1 MNKLYEVL
9 ETCLNEIEQGADV
22 DTVLFRYP
30 ELADELRPILE
41 ASVKAKAMA
50 APAPSQEVIR
60 RNRAKLLQH
69 AAELRER
76 KAVPASRRIWSLPL
90 RRALVSLMVV
100 VMLFVSGN
108 GLVRAS
114 SNTLPGD
121 DLYPVKRTWEDVLL
135 FLTFDETE
143 REALE
148 LEHEKERLDELHE
161 LFTEG
166 RSVEVDFAGYVTRQS
181 GDKWRVSGITVFVT
195 SETRLPDQPVAIG
208 SAVRVHGRI
217 QDGGVLAGEVE
228 LLPAG
233 SRLPE
238 VEDDDL
244 EIEQEKPEESQ
255 PEVEEEAGSGSVVEA
270 TVVPTVPSS
279 TPEVE
284 PEDISLEGP
293 VTSVTN
299 TLIVVNGVV
308 MDTQFAEEI
317 KGTPSVGAIAKV
329 EGYYNA
335 SGIFIVVK
343 IEFLSADSGGGTGN
357 INSNDG
363 DSNTNT
369 NDGNSNDDVDN
380 VNDDN
385 DNSDDNSGSDN
396 GDDGNSG
403 GGDD

>member
-1 MNKLYEVL
+1 MNKLYEAL
-9 ETCLNEIEQGADV
+9 EICLNEIEQGADV

-41 ASVKAKAMA
+41 TSVKAKAMA
-50 APAPSQEVIR
+50 VPVPSQEVIR

-69 AAELRER
+69 AAEMRER
-76 KAVPASRRIWSLPL
+76 KATPVTRRIWSVPL

-100 VMLFVSGN
+100 AMLFVSGT

-121 DLYPVKRTWEDVLL
+121 DLYPVKRTWEDILL

-143 REALE
+143 RESLE
-148 LEHEKERLDELHE
+148 FEHENERLEELHE
-161 LFTEG
+161 LFAEG

-181 GDKWRVSGITVFVT
+181 GDEWRVSGITVFIT

-244 EIEQEKPEESQ
+244 EIEQEKPEELE
-255 PEVEEEAGSGSVVEA
+255 PEVEEDAGSGSVVEA
-270 TVVPTVPSS
+270 TVIQTVPSS

-284 PEDISLEGP
+284 PEDVSLEG
-293 VTSVTN
+293 VVSSIEN
-299 TLIVVNGVV
+299 DLIVINGIV
-308 MDTQFAEEI
+308 MDIQFAEI
-317 KGTPSVGAIAKV
+317 DGSPSVGSFARV
-329 EGYYNA
+329 EGYYDT
-335 SGIFIVVK
+335 SGVFIVIK
-343 IEFLSADSGGGTGN
+343 IEFQSVGSGGGVNDNTVDGD
-357 INSNDG
+357 NSNDTG
-363 DSNTNT
+363 DDSDSN
-369 NDGNSNDDVDN
+369 DDN

-385 DNSDDNSGSDN
+385 SNDDDDNDNSNNDN
-396 GDDGNSG
+396 GNDD
-403 GGDD
+403 